1 MKKVKKLL
9 LVLVVLVV
17 LVVAVAFAGLFYV
30 NDLVKVAVEKGGTYA
45 TGVKTTLASADIR
58 PFAGSA
64 SLNSMQ
70 IANPD
75 GFSSAPFFDLGSGG
89 AAVSLASLRQPI
101 IELQRVEAQSIRVTL
116 ERKAGKTNYGVIL
129 DNVKK
134 LGGSGGGT
142 APAGSSGGEKK
153 FIIKDLDI
161 RDVRVTV
168 DMLDVGVPLGSIV
181 VPIDRIHLQDIGT
194 ASQGLPMA
202 DIAGIVVRAVLGAAA
217 ENGKGIIP
225 ADLLGDLQGQLAV
238 LGSLDKLGIKADAV
252 VGKALQDAASKAQDE
267 LKKAAEGAVKNV
279 GDQAEKA
286 VGDALGNLL
295 GGKKDKK

>member
-1 MKKVKKLL
+1 MKKIKKL
-9 LVLVVLVV
+9 VVVFAVLVV

-45 TGVKTTLASADIR
+45 TGAKTTLASADIR

-75 GFSSAPFFDLGSGG
+75 GFSAGPFFDLGSGG
-89 AAVSLASLRQPI
+89 AAVSLASLRQPVV
-101 IELQRVEAQSIRVTL
+101 ELERVEAQAIRVTL

-134 LGGSGGGT
+134 LGGSGGGAT
-142 APAGSSGGEKK
+142 PAGSSGGDKK

-181 VPIDRIHLQDIGT
+181 VPIDRIHLQNIGS

-225 ADLLGDLQGQLAV
+225 SDILGDLQGQLAI
-238 LGSLDKLGIKADAV
+238 LGSLDALGIKAEAV
-252 VGKALQDAASKAQDE
+252 VGKALEDAASKAQNE
-267 LKKAAEGAVKNV
+267 ITKAADGAIKNV
-279 GDQAEKA
+279 GDKAEKA

>member
-1 MKKVKKLL
+1 VKKIKKLFVTL
-9 LVLVVLVV
+9 AVLVVL
-17 LVVAVAFAGLFYV
+17 LVACAFAGLFYI
-30 NDLVKVAVEKGGTYA
+30 NDLVKVAVERGGTYA

-64 SLNSMQ
+64 TLNSMQ

-75 GFSSAPFFDLGSGG
+75 GFSSAPFFDLASGG
-89 AAVSLASLRQPI
+89 AAVSLGSLRRPVV
-101 IELQRVEAQSIRVTL
+101 ELERVEAQAVRVTL

-129 DNVKK
+129 DTVKK
-134 LGGSGGGT
+134 LGGSRTDNGTGGG
-142 APAGSSGGEKK
+142 SEKK

-181 VPIDRIHLQDIGT
+181 VPIDRIHLTNIGT
-194 ASQGLPMA
+194 ASQGLPLA

-217 ENGKGIIP
+217 ENGQGIIP
-225 ADLLGDLQGQLAV
+225 ADLLGDLQGQLAI
-238 LGSLDKLGIKADAV
+238 LGSLDSLGIKADAV
-252 VGKALQDAASKAQDE
+252 VGKALQDATSKAQDE
-267 LKKAAEGAVKNV
+267 IKKAADGAVKQV

-286 VGDALGNLL
+286 VGNALDSIL
-295 GGKKDKK
+295 GGKKEKK